1 MGAGV
6 MWYNRVYRRYMPSKV
21 LIKLIE
27 FVSIPL
33 WLMAWLRR
41 HKTIRTVLVASIL
54 ASYAIIQLFG
64 LNAYLGALMMVG
76 RIAFVVLFIVIQFVA
91 MFAFLGSSKSI
102 ETVPGDKGQKSFAN
116 DYFGNDN
123 EVRSEERRVGKSV

>member
-1 MGAGV
+1 MK
-6 MWYNRVYRRYMPSKV
+6 NLSSRI
-21 LIKLIE
+21 LTKLIE
-27 FVSIPL
+27 YISIPV
-33 WLMAWLRR
+33 WLLAWLKR
-41 HKTIRTVLVASIL
+41 HRTVRTVLIAAIVGSW
-54 ASYAIIQLFG
+54 AIIQLLG
-64 LNAYLGALMMVG
+64 LQVYLGALMMVG
-76 RIAFVVLFIVIQFVA
+76 RLAFVVIFILAQFIA